1 MEHFVGRLVGR
12 EVETAT
18 LKGLAAS
25 AVSGAGQAAFVV
37 GEVGMGKTAVLGL
50 TASMAERAGMRVL
63 HGAAQELEQQFPFAL
78 MSACLGVDATS
89 ADVSRARVAEVL
101 RGDARYGLPG
111 AQGAS
116 AGAVDF
122 ATVETML
129 ALVDELCAQ
138 GPLAL
143 LLDDLQWADPASLL
157 VLQRLVRTVQQLPLL
172 VVGAYRAVPE
182 ARDVDRLYQS
192 LGMRGQTVL
201 KLAPLSP
208 PAVSVLL
215 DDLCG
220 GKPGPRLRRMADKA
234 AGNPLYVREL
244 AAALLREEAIDLCGG
259 IAEVTV
265 GCPVPPLT
273 TLIAHRLR
281 YLREEVLQA
290 LRVASVLGAGSTVA
304 DLATVLDR
312 PTHELLSIVAEAE
325 ATGILREVGDRLV
338 FRHDLIRHALYSAV
352 PGSVRAMLHLK
363 TAQALAGAGAAPE
376 RVAEHLLVA
385 APAAGEFLTAWLVES
400 AAQLTTRAPA
410 AALQL
415 IDQALDL
422 ADPHD
427 PRQDHLQWHRAIAQL
442 SCGHLAEAEET
453 ARCALARTHDLTWEC
468 PLRWIIVHAAFAR
481 GRPDLALI
489 ETRLASASK
498 GVPAAETIR
507 FQAFSAMCL
516 FALGKL
522 SQAEEVAAATRC
534 AAEAEDDGPALADS
548 LHILAAKRFLEAPG
562 TQALELA
569 QQATRLTPRTIHPA
583 QRIGL
588 QLALANSYI
597 ELDRNDDAHHTLAT
611 TRKAAEHT
619 GGVLLPW
626 YHLSC
631 ALLAFN
637 SGRWDDA
644 LTEIEAGLEPGEHFA
659 MSRALRA
666 LAAIIALHRGQP
678 NTASPHLTA
687 AAAATDTTT
696 IAWFYEYLP
705 LCADVFADEAQ
716 DNPERAYTRLRAAFN
731 HGVGHLPGQSILCF
745 LTPDLVRLA
754 LAHGDTTN
762 AHRYARAAQARADH
776 SNGPYHVGDAYRCQG
791 LLAQD
796 PDLLLEAARC
806 YHHAPRPLNEAH
818 SYTDA
823 AHLLAQRHMPREAN
837 TLLDKA
843 LTIYNRLDAAWHAAR
858 ATSRLHTVAV
868 RQTTRRPRGSSRQ
881 GWEALTNTERVVA
894 DHVAA
899 GHSNPEIAARMGI
912 SRRTVSTHVS
922 HILRKLRMTSRV
934 EIAADVIRRQNQD
947 HPHPMD

>member
-1 MEHFVGRLVGR
+1 MDQFAGCLVGR
-12 EVETAT
+12 ETETAA
-18 LKGLAAS
+18 LKELAAS
-25 AVSGAGQAAFVV
+25 ASSGVGQAAFVV
-37 GEVGMGKTAVLGL
+37 GEPGAGKTAVLGL
-50 TASMAERAGMRVL
+50 AASMAQRAGMRVL
-63 HGAAQELEQQFPFAL
+63 HGAAQELEQRFPFAL
-78 MSACLGVDATS
+78 LSACLGVDATS
-89 ADVSRARVAEVL
+89 TDASRARVAEVL

-116 AGAVDF
+116 AGVVDF
-122 ATVETML
+122 AIVEAML

-157 VLQRLVRTVQQLPLL
+157 VLQRLARTVQQLPLL
-172 VVGAYRAVPE
+172 VVGAYRSAPQ
-182 ARDVDRLYQS
+182 ARDVDRLSQS
-192 LGMRGQTVL
+192 LGVRDQTAL

-208 PAVSVLL
+208 PAVSALL
-215 DDLCG
+215 ADVCG

-234 AGNPLYVREL
+234 AGNPLYVKEL
-244 AAALLREEAIDLCGG
+244 AAALLREEAIEIRDG

-265 GCPVPPLT
+265 GCPIPPLT
-273 TLIAHRLR
+273 KLITHRLR
-281 YLREEVLQA
+281 YLREEVPQA
-290 LRVASVLGAGSTVA
+290 LRVASVLGAGCTVT

-312 PTHELLSIVAEAE
+312 PTHELLSIVADAE
-325 ATGILREVGDRLV
+325 AAGILREVGDRLT
-338 FRHDLIRHALYSAV
+338 FRHDLIRHALYDAV

-363 TAQALAGAGAAPE
+363 TAQALATAGAAPE

-410 AALQL
+410 TALQL
-415 IDQALDL
+415 IDQALAL

-427 PRQDHLQWHRAIAQL
+427 ARHDHLQWHRAIAQL

-453 ARCALARTHDLTWEC
+453 ARCALARTRDVAWEC
-468 PLRWIIVHAAFAR
+468 PLRWIIVHASYAR

-489 ETRLASASK
+489 ETRLACSSQD
-498 GVPAAETIR
+498 VPAIETIR
-507 FQAFSAMCL
+507 FQAFSAVCL

-522 SQAEEVAAATRC
+522 SQAEEVAATTRC
-534 AAEAEDDGPALADS
+534 AAEAEDDGPALAYA

-569 QQATRLTPRTIHPA
+569 QQATRLTPHTIHPA
-583 QRIGL
+583 QRVAL

-597 ELDRNDDAHHTLAT
+597 ELDRTDDAHRTLAS
-611 TRKAAEHT
+611 TRKAAEYT
-619 GGVLLPW
+619 GGFLLPW

-637 SGRWDDA
+637 TGRWDDA

-666 LAAIIALHRGQP
+666 VAAIIALHRGQP
-678 NTASPHLTA
+678 NAASTHLIA
-687 AAAATDTTT
+687 ADAATDTTT

-705 LCADVFADEAQ
+705 LCADVFADGAQ
-716 DNPERAYTRLRAAFN
+716 GNPERAYTRLATAFD
-731 HGVGHLPGQSILCF
+731 HGIGHLPGQSILCF

-754 LAHGDTTN
+754 LAQGDTTN
-762 AHRYARAAQARADH
+762 AHRYARAAQTRADH
-776 SNGPYHVGDAYRCQG
+776 SGGPYHLGDAYRCQG
-791 LLAQD
+791 LLTQD

-806 YHHAPRPLNEAH
+806 YRHAPRPLNEAH

-843 LTIYNRLDAAWHAAR
+843 LTIYNRLDAAWHTAR
-858 ATSRLHTVAV
+858 ATSRLRTVAV
-868 RQTTRRPRGSSRQ
+868 RQTTRRPRDSARN
-881 GWEALTNTERVVA
+881 GWEALTNSERVVA

-899 GHSNPEIAARMGI
+899 GKSNPEIAARIFI

-922 HILRKLRMTSRV
+922 HILQKLRMTSRV
-934 EIAADVIRRQNQD
+934 EIAAEVIRRQNRD
-947 HPHPMD
+947 RSR